1 MLVAPSS
8 TDEAPTTFSMAYN
21 PPTSRY
27 ADRVSS
33 IIASSDDLLRISD
46 VECALHGGD
55 PIVTKAPVARF
66 SRLSSAGLRESP

>member
-1 MLVAPSS
+1 
-8 TDEAPTTFSMAYN
+8 MAYN

-27 ADRVSS
+27 ADQVSS
-33 IIASSDDLLRISD
+33 IIASSDGFPRISD

-55 PIVTKAPVARF
+55 PIVTKAPVVRF